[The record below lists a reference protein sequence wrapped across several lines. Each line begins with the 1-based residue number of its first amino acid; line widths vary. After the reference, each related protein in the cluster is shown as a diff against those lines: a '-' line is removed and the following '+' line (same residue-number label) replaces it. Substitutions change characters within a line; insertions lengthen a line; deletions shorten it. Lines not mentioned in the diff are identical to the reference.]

1 MSVRRVSFC
10 LLLLLLLAVV
20 PGWAASQSLLVHF
33 ISMLKIP
40 PDVDAHWPVPVQV
53 YRMELDVTGD
63 GKPELFLSTTWNGG
77 RRGLQWVVYSPQPD
91 GTYRPLGVIE
101 FAYTSF
107 YYSAKS
113 STIFVPINGEPG
125 AGPAF
130 AYYHIGADGISEIT
144 ETNTGDANADL
155 ASMSA
160 WQAKGRPSVYVDTL
174 ADLQGTSTPQWK
186 DADTNSVN
194 SSVGKL
200 DALVTETGDCSA
212 EKYLDAFRNTG
223 CVPTSQNFQQ
233 INSQHYQ
240 LAEMLPR
247 LMH

>member
-1 MSVRRVSFC
+1 MTLGKIVSR
-10 LLLLLLLAVV
+10 LLVGILVFVL
-20 PGWAASQSLLVHF
+20 PGRAANVSLLSHLV
-33 ISMLKIP
+33 SMLQIP
-40 PDVDAHWPVPVQV
+40 PDADARWPKPVQV

-63 GKPELFLSTTWNGG
+63 GKPELFLGTTWEAG
-77 RRGLQWVVYSPQPD
+77 RRGLLWVVYSPQPD

-107 YYSAKS
+107 YYSASS
-113 STIFVPINGEPG
+113 STIFVPVSGGPG

-130 AYYHIGADGISEIT
+130 VYYHVGADGISDIT
-144 ETNTGDANADL
+144 ETYTSNPGADL

-174 ADLQGTSTPQWK
+174 ADLQSAGAPQWK
-186 DADTNSVN
+186 DADSNAIN

-212 EKYLDAFRNTG
+212 EKYLDAFRNAG
-223 CVPTSQNFQQ
+223 CVPTPQ
-233 INSQHYQ
+233 
-240 LAEMLPR
+240 
-247 LMH
+247 